1 MPTQTQLPGC
11 QRSSN
16 CIYSPWIRKLETLLL
31 CHLGFLWKSH
41 RLSKWIRC
49 HPLIGFL
56 SLIFELVC
64 YRGVSWIVPHGLWH
78 VSTLKSSS
86 RGNKTWPQPLSLA
99 PPPPAQSWL
108 QLSLSRRDSDRW
120 SCCWALGCCQGD
132 FSADKWH
139 VETCHCLDGPS
150 NLGSSW
156 EVSWEASPSLCVCT
170 VWFPRTP
177 TLENGVVYESK
188 GT

>member
-1 MPTQTQLPGC
+1 MPTQTQLPGS
-11 QRSSN
+11 QRNSN
-16 CIYSPWIRKLETLLL
+16 CIYSPWIRKLEMLLL

-49 HPLIGFL
+49 HAMIGFL
-56 SLIFELVC
+56 TLIFELVC
-64 YRGVSWIVPHGLWH
+64 YRGVSWIVPLGLWH
-78 VSTLKSSS
+78 VSTRKSSS

-139 VETCHCLDGPS
+139 PCRNLSLPGWPFKPGKLLGGL
-150 NLGSSW
+150 LGSQPKPVCLHSLISSHTHCRKWSSVW
-156 EVSWEASPSLCVCT
+156 E
-170 VWFPRTP
+170 
-177 TLENGVVYESK
+177 
-188 GT
+188 